1 MAQIGRMPALKKA
14 LGDAAEDD
22 MPDSECPQ
30 PIWQRQPARVTF
42 EDEGQKT
49 TYSVRGHADDIL
61 SSEDEEE
68 DSAGR

>member
-1 MAQIGRMPALKKA
+1 
-14 LGDAAEDD
+14 
-22 MPDSECPQ
+22 
-30 PIWQRQPARVTF
+30 VTF

-49 TYSVRGHADDIL
+49 TYSVRGHAADIL